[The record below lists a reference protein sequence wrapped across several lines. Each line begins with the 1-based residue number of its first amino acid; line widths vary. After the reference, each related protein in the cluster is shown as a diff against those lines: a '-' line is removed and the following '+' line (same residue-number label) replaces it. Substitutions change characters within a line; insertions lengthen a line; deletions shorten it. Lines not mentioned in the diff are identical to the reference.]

1 MDDNP
6 VLLVLVIVAG
16 GYFGSMWLEDY
27 RASRAG
33 TTAASSPLPGA
44 TPAPLSASVIAA
56 IGALALLAAE
66 TLGEIALGISDEQST
81 MTAWFAL
88 YSLVAAF
95 IEEIVF
101 RGYLVVD
108 KRGRAALV
116 AGAVGASVLFAALHP
131 FVWQWDDDGFA
142 FTFTAKGWFSFGAVF
157 AVSLWFYYCRF
168 ARWNPAQSLIPCFA
182 AHLAKNVGVIAIKG
196 AQGFLTGF

>member
-1 MDDNP
+1 M
-6 VLLVLVIVAG
+6 
-16 GYFGSMWLEDY
+16 
-27 RASRAG
+27 
-33 TTAASSPLPGA
+33 
-44 TPAPLSASVIAA
+44 
-56 IGALALLAAE
+56 
-66 TLGEIALGISDEQST
+66 
-81 MTAWFAL
+81 
-88 YSLVAAF
+88 
-95 IEEIVF
+95 
-101 RGYLVVD
+101 VD

>member
-6 VLLVLVIVAG
+6 VLLLLVIVAG

-27 RASRAG
+27 RAIRAG
-33 TTAASSPLPGA
+33 KLTPANALPGA
-44 TPAPLSASVIAA
+44 TASSASACCIAA
-56 IGALALLAAE
+56 AGALALLVAE
-66 TLGEIALGISDEQST
+66 TLGEITLGISDEQST

-108 KRGRAALV
+108 RRGRIALIV
-116 AGAVGASVLFAALHP
+116 GAAGASLLFAILHP
-131 FVWQWDDDGFA
+131 FIWQWDDEGFA
-142 FTFTAKGWFSFGAVF
+142 FVFTPKGWFSFSAVF
-157 AVSLWFYYCRF
+157 VVSLWFYYCRF
-168 ARWNPAQSLIPCFA
+168 ARWNPYHSLIPCFA
-182 AHLAKNVGVIAIKG
+182 AHLAKNVGVIVIKG

>member
-33 TTAASSPLPGA
+33 TAVASNPLPGA
-44 TPAPLSASVIAA
+44 TPAPLSASAIAA
-56 IGALALLAAE
+56 LGALALLAAE

-108 KRGRAALV
+108 KRGRVALI
-116 AGAVGASVLFAALHP
+116 AGALGASVLFAALHP

-157 AVSLWFYYCRF
+157 LVSLWFYYCRF
-168 ARWNPAQSLIPCFA
+168 ARWNPTHSLIPCFA